1 LPFRRFGSVPASC
14 AYDEDSSNKGLSG
27 LGSAAL
33 GLAVYASQLGL
44 LRHHARLASGW
55 WLAFAGR
62 AVTRRAS
69 YDWFPPII
77 YMAFSFPRLSWREG
91 TTLGPPSGAKP
102 RNLAGWPRGLPPEA
116 PTDPDVRI
124 SRIRFVRSRVR

>member
-1 LPFRRFGSVPASC
+1 MPFRRFGSVPASC

-91 TTLGPPSGAKP
+91 TAPGQATFRGKAKKPQAPPQHRA
-102 RNLAGWPRGLPPEA
+102 RANTYIHL
-116 PTDPDVRI
+116 
-124 SRIRFVRSRVR
+124 FVEPN